1 MPNCCSWLSRLQYP
15 FGELTTHSQHPISS
29 AATLAGPRMNQFLGI
44 TSFVCYQWLYI
55 YVTVNGCIHSIQQQA
70 SDCLKEH
77 TQRIRTENH
86 QLRSELQRLIETT
99 NDLQLQKK
107 HLEKQYQALLREH
120 QYNQDLLQMRGS
132 AFRNLEGS
140 SEFNFSGAGTM
151 SAGINLPEISRA
163 AIRR

>member
-1 MPNCCSWLSRLQYP
+1 
-15 FGELTTHSQHPISS
+15 
-29 AATLAGPRMNQFLGI
+29 
-44 TSFVCYQWLYI
+44 
-55 YVTVNGCIHSIQQQA
+55 
-70 SDCLKEH
+70 
-77 TQRIRTENH
+77 
-86 QLRSELQRLIETT
+86 LIETT

-107 HLEKQYQALLREH
+107 HLEKQYQALLQEH

-140 SEFNFSGAGTM
+140 SEFNFSGAGTN